1 MFCGRLQAITLKWPS
16 HDEKREKKE
25 QIPAVVHLRLWF
37 GKVTDRSNWDKA
49 IKPGVV
55 QYFAEVF
62 ENQRRHVGGHWM
74 ETDGKKFGLLKF
86 IKNWMQT

>member
-1 MFCGRLQAITLKWPS
+1 MRAITLKWPS
-16 HDEKREKKE
+16 HDEKRERKG

-37 GKVTDRSNWDKA
+37 GKVMDRRNWDKA

-62 ENQRRHVGGHWM
+62 ENQRKHISGQWM
-74 ETDGKKFGLLKF
+74 ETDGKKFGLLNF
-86 IKNWMQT
+86 IKIR

>member
-1 MFCGRLQAITLKWPS
+1 MFCGRLRAIILKWPS

-62 ENQRRHVGGHWM
+62 ENQRRHISGQWM
-74 ETDGKKFGLLKF
+74 ETDGKKFDLLKF
-86 IKNWMQT
+86 M